1 MIRELREF
9 RHRPAAEKVLLLRAW
24 WHLTLLWPRLGLGSL
39 DRIWARIDQR
49 ARRRADAR
57 RADVPP
63 PGTAAPAGPGTATPA
78 GPGTPPL
85 PPEQIDRVAWLVEVA
100 GRYTLPPATCLTRA
114 LTTAWLLSGRGV
126 GTRLQIG
133 VRKDGTRLLAHAW
146 LEHEGRAVTPVPA
159 EGDFLPLAPAG
170 PSGNSA

>member
-24 WHLTLLWPRLGLGSL
+24 WHLTLLWPRLGLEPL
-39 DRIWARIDQR
+39 DRIWARIQR
-49 ARRRADAR
+49 RAARRADA
-57 RADVPP
+57 PP
-63 PGTAAPAGPGTATPA
+63 HETAALAGPGTATPA

-85 PPEQIDRVAWLVEVA
+85 TSGQIDRVAWLVEVA

-114 LTTAWLLSGRGV
+114 LATARLLADRGV
-126 GTRLQIG
+126 VTRLQIG